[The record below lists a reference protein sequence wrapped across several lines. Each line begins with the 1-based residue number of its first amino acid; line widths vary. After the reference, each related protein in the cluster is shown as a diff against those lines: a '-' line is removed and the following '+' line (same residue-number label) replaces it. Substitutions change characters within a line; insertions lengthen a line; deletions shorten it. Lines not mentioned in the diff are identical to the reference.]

1 MRCASSNEDGVV
13 TAPSS
18 GRSSMMWRN
27 PAAMLKP
34 SSSSPGPKS
43 SVATS
48 TSQRKTVPLKSACL
62 AFSPSELLRLSRTL
76 LPSTSCANPATSVR
90 RGPPGCLRRLSP
102 SRCQLVG
109 NCQPATIARWAWLS
123 GLALL
128 LLPMCSRSTT
138 CQATARPVTVA
149 GGLHSFR
156 WRQRHADCPADR
168 HRGSPVASFSLR
180 RGGEELAATADRR
193 SHRSA
198 PGGHAGN
205 VYPAGE
211 LYSVVP

>member
-76 LPSTSCANPATSVR
+76 LPSTSCANPATTVR
-90 RGPPGCLRRLSP
+90 RGPPGCLRRLSH
-102 SRCQLVG
+102 RRAA
-109 NCQPATIARWAWLS
+109 NW
-123 GLALL
+123 LALPAHYQCQVGVAERIGALASPYLFPLNYLPSDGATRDRAL
-128 LLPMCSRSTT
+128 L
-138 CQATARPVTVA
+138 
-149 GGLHSFR
+149 
-156 WRQRHADCPADR
+156 
-168 HRGSPVASFSLR
+168 
-180 RGGEELAATADRR
+180 
-193 SHRSA
+193 
-198 PGGHAGN
+198 
-205 VYPAGE
+205 
-211 LYSVVP
+211 